1 MNWMALLAI
10 IVSLVIF
17 YIAGSFVLWLSRTA
31 PKADVFYETFVRLIV
46 GLVSVVSAYAIV
58 KTYGNTILWGFLIVG
73 VLYLLYAKRNKLFLD
88 KYCIRNLLPDGKKV
102 LLPVLVMFLLGFAF
116 F

>member
-31 PKADVFYETFVRLIV
+31 PKTDRFYETFVRLIV
-46 GLVSVVSAYAIV
+46 GLFSVVSVYAIV
-58 KTYGNTILWGFLIVG
+58 KTCGNTILWGFLIVG
-73 VLYLLYAKRNKLFLD
+73 ALYLIYAKRNKL
-88 KYCIRNLLPDGKKV
+88 LLWKITPI
-102 LLPVLVMFLLGFAF
+102 
-116 F
+116 